1 MADDGV
7 TGTRVE
13 VEVEV
18 DLSAGEFW
26 DLITDVTRIG
36 QWSPECRYA
45 GWIAP
50 ATWPPRAGDRF
61 EAHNEF
67 PNGMAND
74 VTCLITEA
82 TRPDSY
88 AWVVLDDTAD
98 PQRPAARW
106 RYDLFPTDQP
116 GRTRVRHSFE
126 HGPGESRLREII
138 RSAPEQSAAIVEIR
152 RKQLWRNMTG
162 TIETMVR
169 RTRPAG
175 ADAG

>member
-1 MADDGV
+1 MTEDGV

-18 DLSAGEFW
+18 DLPPGAFW

-74 VTCLITEA
+74 VRCVVTEA
-82 TRPDSY
+82 NRPVSY

-98 PQRPAARW
+98 PQRPAVRW
-106 RYDLFPTDQP
+106 RYDLSPADDP

-126 HGPGESRLREII
+126 HGPGDSGLRAII
-138 RSAPEQSAAIVEIR
+138 RGTPEQSAAIVEVR
-152 RKQLWRNMTG
+152 RRQLRKNMTE
-162 TIETMVR
+162 TIEAMVR
-169 RTRPAG
+169 HARAAG
-175 ADAG
+175 VDAD